1 MLVHCASGVSRS
13 VTICAAFL
21 MTRSRCHVNMSDA
34 PQSITR
40 VRTYANPNLGFKKQL
55 KILEKCKND
64 IDAANDLYCEHASNV
79 VGYNSSLHAKVD
91 EIEVSIA
98 ALKSKGAEEGST
110 GTGNDEATA
119 CSVKNSLKSELM
131 LVQAELYSCL
141 PDELFLVYPPSKMI
155 RKPAVSKVERL
166 LNSLQEKN

>member
-1 MLVHCASGVSRS
+1 
-13 VTICAAFL
+13 
-21 MTRSRCHVNMSDA
+21 
-34 PQSITR
+34 
-40 VRTYANPNLGFKKQL
+40 L

-91 EIEVSIA
+91 EIGEVSIA

-141 PDELFLVYPPSKMI
+141 PDELFLVDPPSKMI